1 MSSANT
7 IIEVIGVEKKYTRGN
22 RSFTAL
28 TAVNLTIN
36 EGEFVIIQGPSGA
49 GKTTLLNLISG
60 MDLPTEGKILIDR
73 DNIVEMNE
81 EKRAEI
87 RRKKIGFV
95 FQFFNLIDDLTVLEN
110 VMTPLYPTDESNR
123 SIRIKAEEALDAVDM
138 LGKKDKFPNEL
149 SGGEQQRVA
158 IARALVNQPAI
169 LIADEPTA
177 QLDEENAQ
185 KVINILKRLNVEGT
199 VTVILSTASER
210 VADMFSDLATKIVR
224 LEKGRVLEVKEKVRS
239 KRV

>member
-1 MSSANT
+1 MSEERI

-28 TAVNLTIN
+28 TGVNLKIA
-36 EGEFVIIQGPSGA
+36 EGDFVIVQGSSGA

-60 MDLPTEGKILIDR
+60 MDLPTEGKILVDK
-73 DNIVEMNE
+73 DNIVEMSE

-110 VMTPLYPTDESNR
+110 VMVPLLPSDESNR

-138 LGKKDKFPNEL
+138 LGKKDKYPKEL

-158 IARALVNQPAI
+158 IARALVSQPDI
-169 LIADEPTA
+169 IIADEPTA
-177 QLDEENAQ
+177 QLDEENA
-185 KVINILKRLNVEGT
+185 KKIIDILKRLNLDSG
-199 VTVILSTASER
+199 VTIILATASEM
-210 VADMFSDLATKIVR
+210 VADMFSDLATKIIK
-224 LEKGRVLEVKEKVRS
+224 LEKGRILEVKEKVR
-239 KRV
+239 